1 MKRRTVLW
9 WGLGAVSALVVGWG
23 ALPPASRLRRGDE
36 SSSDDL
42 LEPNAWVRIGAD
54 DSIRLWMPRCE
65 MGQGTHT
72 GLAMLLADELDV
84 DLERILIEAA
94 PIHSVYNN
102 IAVATDGLPFHPDDD
117 GLIKHQVERL
127 TTKAIR
133 RIGVMVTGGSTSI
146 KDLWDPLREAGAMA
160 RETLLAAAVR
170 AWSLPSAEGCRIDNG
185 VVIAP
190 DGRRVRYG
198 ELVAREGG
206 ELQPATAWRVK
217 DATERRIIG
226 RSRPRLPEEV
236 LAKVTG
242 RARFALDIQ
251 EPDML
256 FALVDWSPYRDGR
269 MAVSNADALRKMPG
283 VVDVVSVPALAGGP
297 PGLAV
302 LASNRWQ
309 AERALGQLVAQ
320 WVAGEGGTFSDADLE
335 RELQSA
341 LEDPSA
347 GHRYRNVGDV
357 DAVFEL
363 PERGDV
369 ARTLTA
375 DYAVPF
381 LAHAAMEPL
390 ACAVKFET
398 DRATIWAGVQIPD
411 VARSAAAKVFELDA
425 AQVTLE
431 SLYLGGAFGRRLE
444 ADFIAQA
451 AAIAKAVPGRLVQV
465 SWRREDDTRN
475 DFFRPAAR
483 ARLRARLDDAGQIVA
498 FAAHSSGQSIVKQS
512 FERVFGLPAAGPD
525 KTTAEGAFDQPYEF
539 AHHRVTHRAVDLPVP
554 VGYWRSVGHSQQAFF
569 TETFID
575 ELARLAG
582 LDSVEFRAR
591 HLRDH
596 PRHLAVLRLAAEKAR
611 WDTPAGYAADG
622 APIVR
627 GIALNQSFGS
637 IVAEVVEASLSPEG
651 EPRVHRVVVAVD
663 CGVAINPNLIEQQM
677 ESAVIYALSAA
688 LYGQIHFNEGRVEE
702 GNFDRY
708 RVLRLAETPII
719 ETHIQPSNRP
729 PGGVGEPGVPPLA
742 PALAN
747 AVAVLTGKP
756 VRRLPLIG
764 A

>member
-9 WGLGAVSALVVGWG
+9 WGLGAVSAVVIGWG
-23 ALPPASRLRRGDE
+23 ALPAASRLRRGDE
-36 SSSDDL
+36 SSSDEM
-42 LEPNAWVRIGAD
+42 LEPNAWLRIGAD

-84 DLERILIEAA
+84 ALERIRIEPA

-102 IAVATDGLPFHPDDD
+102 LAVATDGLPFHPDDD
-117 GLIKHQVERL
+117 GLIRHQVERL
-127 TTKAIR
+127 TTKAVR

-160 RETLLAAAVR
+160 RATLLAAAVR
-170 AWSLPSAEGCRIDNG
+170 AWELPTSQGCRIDNG
-185 VVIAP
+185 LVIAP

-206 ELQPATAWRVK
+206 ALAPATEWQVK
-217 DATERRIIG
+217 QASERRIIG
-226 RSRPRLPEEV
+226 RSRPRLPQEV

-242 RARFALDIQ
+242 KARFALDVQ
-251 EPDML
+251 ERGML
-256 FALVDWSPYRDGR
+256 FALVDWSPYREGR
-269 MAVSNADALRKMPG
+269 VAVSNADALRKLQG
-283 VVDVVSVPALAGGP
+283 VVDVVSVPALSGGP
-297 PGLAV
+297 PGIAV
-302 LASNRWQ
+302 LASSRFA

-320 WVAGEGGTFSDADLE
+320 WVAGEAGIFSDADLQ
-335 RELQSA
+335 RELQGA

-357 DAVFEL
+357 DAVFART
-363 PERGDV
+363 ERSD
-369 ARTLTA
+369 AQRTLTA

-398 DRATIWAGVQIPD
+398 DRATVWAGVQVPD
-411 VARSAAAKVFELDA
+411 AARSAAAKVFELDA
-425 AQVTLE
+425 EQVTLE

-444 ADFIAQA
+444 TDFIAQA
-451 AAIAKAVPGRLVQV
+451 AAIAKAAPGRLVQV
-465 SWRREDDTRN
+465 AWRREDDTRN
-475 DFFRPAAR
+475 DFFRPGAR
-483 ARLRARLDDAGQIVA
+483 ARLRARLDDSGQVVA
-498 FAAHSSGQSIVKQS
+498 WLAHSSGQSIVKQS
-512 FERVFGLPAAGPD
+512 FQRVFGLPAAGPD

-539 AHHRVTHRAVDLPVP
+539 ANHRVTHRAVELPVP

-569 TETFID
+569 TETFVD
-575 ELARLAG
+575 ELARLA
-582 LDSVEFRAR
+582 LVDPVEFRAR
-591 HLRDH
+591 HLREH
-596 PRHLAVLRLAAEKAR
+596 PRHLAVLNLAAEKSG

-622 APIVR
+622 APIAR

-663 CGVAINPNLIEQQM
+663 CGVAINPNLIEQQID
-677 ESAVIYALSAA
+677 SAVIYALSAA

-719 ETHIQPSNRP
+719 ETYIQPSDRP

-747 AVAVLTGKP
+747 AMAVLTGKP

>member
-1 MKRRTVLW
+1 
-9 WGLGAVSALVVGWG
+9 
-23 ALPPASRLRRGDE
+23 
-36 SSSDDL
+36 
-42 LEPNAWVRIGAD
+42 
-54 DSIRLWMPRCE
+54 
-65 MGQGTHT
+65 
-72 GLAMLLADELDV
+72 
-84 DLERILIEAA
+84 
-94 PIHSVYNN
+94 
-102 IAVATDGLPFHPDDD
+102 
-117 GLIKHQVERL
+117 
-127 TTKAIR
+127 
-133 RIGVMVTGGSTSI
+133 
-146 KDLWDPLREAGAMA
+146 
-160 RETLLAAAVR
+160 
-170 AWSLPSAEGCRIDNG
+170 
-185 VVIAP
+185 
-190 DGRRVRYG
+190 
-198 ELVAREGG
+198 
-206 ELQPATAWRVK
+206 
-217 DATERRIIG
+217 
-226 RSRPRLPEEV
+226 
-236 LAKVTG
+236 
-242 RARFALDIQ
+242 
-251 EPDML
+251 
-256 FALVDWSPYRDGR
+256 
-269 MAVSNADALRKMPG
+269 
-283 VVDVVSVPALAGGP
+283 
-297 PGLAV
+297 LAV
-302 LASNRWQ
+302 LASSRWQ

-320 WVAGEGGTFSDADLE
+320 WVAGEAGTFSDADLE

-341 LEDPSA
+341 IEDPSA
-347 GHRYRNVGDV
+347 AHRYRDVGDV

-363 PERGDV
+363 PERSD
-369 ARTLTA
+369 ATRSLTA
-375 DYAVPF
+375 EYAVPF

-398 DRATIWAGVQIPD
+398 DRATVWAGVQIPD

-425 AQVTLE
+425 EQVALE

-451 AAIAKAVPGRLVQV
+451 AAIAKVVPGRLVQV

-483 ARLRARLDDAGQIVA
+483 ARLRARLDDAGQVVA

-539 AHHRVTHRAVDLPVP
+539 ANHRVTHRAVELPVP

-569 TETFID
+569 TETFVD
-575 ELARLAG
+575 ELARMALV
-582 LDSVEFRAR
+582 DPVEFRAR
-591 HLRDH
+591 HLREH
-596 PRHLAVLRLAAEKAR
+596 PRHLAVLKLAAEKAR
-611 WDTPAGYAADG
+611 WDTRPGCAADG
-622 APIVR
+622 APIAR

>member
-23 ALPPASRLRRGDE
+23 ALPAASRLRRGDE
-36 SSSDDL
+36 SSSDEV

-84 DLERILIEAA
+84 DLDRVGIEAA

-117 GLIKHQVERL
+117 GVIAHQVERL
-127 TTKAIR
+127 TTKVVR
-133 RIGVMVTGGSTSI
+133 RMGVMVTGGSTSI

-160 RETLLAAAVR
+160 RATLLAAAVKV
-170 AWSLPSAEGCRIDNG
+170 WELPSDEGCRVDNG
-185 VVIAP
+185 VVIAA
-190 DGRRVRYG
+190 DGRRLRYG
-198 ELVAREGG
+198 ELVARFGADMA
-206 ELQPATAWRVK
+206 PAPQWRVK
-217 DATERRIIG
+217 EASERRIIG
-226 RSRPRLPEEV
+226 RSRPRLASEV
-236 LAKVTG
+236 RAKVTG
-242 RARFALDIQ
+242 TASFALDVQ
-251 EPDML
+251 EPGML
-256 FALVDWSPYRDGR
+256 FALVDWSVHRDGR
-269 MAVSNADALRKMPG
+269 LAVSNADALRKLPG
-283 VVDVVSVPALAGGP
+283 VVDIVTVPALFGGP

-302 LASNRWQ
+302 LAQSRWQ

-320 WVAGEGGTFSDADLE
+320 WVAGEVGTFSDSDVERVLQDGLDDL
-335 RELQSA
+335 
-341 LEDPSA
+341 A
-347 GHRYRNVGDV
+347 GAHRYRNVGDV
-357 DAVFEL
+357 DAVFDL
-363 PERGDV
+363 PERTN
-369 ARTLTA
+369 ASRSLTA
-375 DYAVPF
+375 EYAVPY

-398 DRATIWAGVQIPD
+398 EKATVWAGVQIPD
-411 VARSAAAKVFELDA
+411 VARSAAAKVFELEPE
-425 AQVTLE
+425 QVVLE

-444 ADFIAQA
+444 ADFVAQA
-451 AAIAKAVPGRLVQV
+451 AAIAKVAPGRLVQV

-483 ARLRARLDDAGQIVA
+483 ARLRARLDDTGQVVA

-539 AHHRVTHRAVDLPVP
+539 ANHLVTHRAIELPVP

-569 TETFID
+569 TETFVD
-575 ELARLAG
+575 ELARLA
-582 LDSVEFRAR
+582 LVDPVEFRAR
-591 HLRDH
+591 HLREH

-611 WDTPAGYAADG
+611 WDTRPGYAADG
-622 APIVR
+622 APIAR

-637 IVAEVVEASLSPEG
+637 IVAQVVEASLGPEG

-663 CGVAINPNLIEQQM
+663 CGVAVNPNLIEQQM

-688 LYGQIHFNEGRVEE
+688 LYGQIQFVDGQAQEV
-702 GNFDRY
+702 NFDRY

>member
-9 WGLGAVSALVVGWG
+9 WGLGAVSAVVVGWG

-36 SSSDDL
+36 ASSDDV

-84 DLERILIEAA
+84 ELERIRIEAA

-117 GLIKHQVERL
+117 GLIRQQVERL
-127 TTKAIR
+127 TTKTVR

-146 KDLWDPLREAGAMA
+146 KDLWEPLREAGAMA
-160 RETLLAAAVR
+160 RATLLAGAVT
-170 AWSLPSAEGCRIDNG
+170 AWELPSADGCRVDDG
-185 VVIAP
+185 VIIAP
-190 DGRRVRYG
+190 DGRRLRYG
-198 ELVAREGG
+198 ELVARYGS
-206 ELQPATAWRVK
+206 ELRPATQWRVK
-217 DATERRIIG
+217 EPAERRLIG
-226 RSRPRLPEEV
+226 RSRPRLIEEV
-236 LAKVTG
+236 RAKVTG
-242 RARFALDIQ
+242 TARFGLDVQ
-251 EPDML
+251 EPEML
-256 FALVDWSPYRDGR
+256 FALVDWSPYREGR
-269 MAVSNADALRKMPG
+269 LAVSNADALRKLPG
-283 VVDVVSVPALAGGP
+283 VVAIVTVPALAGGP

-302 LASNRWQ
+302 LARSRWQ
-309 AERALGQLVAQ
+309 AERALSQLVSQ
-320 WVAGEGGTFSDADLE
+320 WVAGEAGMFSDSDLE
-335 RELQSA
+335 RELQGA
-341 LEDPSA
+341 LDDPAA

-363 PERGDV
+363 PESDSGSRS
-369 ARTLTA
+369 LTA
-375 DYAVPF
+375 EYSVPF

-390 ACAVKFET
+390 ACAIKFET
-398 DRATIWAGVQIPD
+398 DRATVWAGVQIAD

-425 AQVTLE
+425 EQVKLE

-483 ARLRARLDDAGQIVA
+483 ARLRARIDASGQVAA

-539 AHHRVTHRAVDLPVP
+539 VNHRVTHRALELPVP

-569 TETFID
+569 TETFVD
-575 ELARLAG
+575 ELARLARV
-582 LDSVEFRAR
+582 DPVEFRAR
-591 HLRDH
+591 HLRQH

-611 WDTPAGYAADG
+611 WDTPPGFAADG
-622 APIVR
+622 APIAR

-651 EPRVHRVVVAVD
+651 EPRVHRVVVAID
-663 CGVAINPNLIEQQM
+663 CGVAVNPNLVEQQI
-677 ESAVIYALSAA
+677 ESAVVYALSAA
-688 LYGQIHFNEGRVEE
+688 LYGQIHFTEGRVEE

-708 RVLRLAETPII
+708 RVLRLAETPRI
-719 ETHIQPSNRP
+719 ETHIQPSSRP

-747 AVAVLTGKP
+747 AVAVLTGKA